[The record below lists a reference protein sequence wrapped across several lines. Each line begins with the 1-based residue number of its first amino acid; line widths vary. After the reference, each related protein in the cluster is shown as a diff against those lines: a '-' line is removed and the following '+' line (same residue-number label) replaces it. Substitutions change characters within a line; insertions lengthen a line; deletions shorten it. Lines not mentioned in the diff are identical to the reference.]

1 MDIFSALAEPTRR
14 TIVEMLARNGPLSA
28 TEISARFPVS
38 PPAISQHLKV
48 LREAQV
54 VLMEKRAQQRIYQLN
69 PDAIVELE
77 QWAKGMMQLWNQRF
91 DALEKV
97 LEAEQKHIENNA
109 IERES
114 TMVHQQTR
122 RKEVTITR
130 LFDAPRELV
139 FKNWTDSKQVAK
151 WWGPG
156 GFTTPVCELDV
167 RPGGAIRIDMCGP
180 DGVVHP
186 GKGIFHEVVEPE
198 RLVFTTSTF
207 EDAEG
212 HPQLE
217 VLTTVTFVEHEG
229 KTELT
234 LHTVVV
240 KSTSAV
246 DAAEALMEEGW
257 SQSLDRL
264 AEHLARD

>member
-1 MDIFSALAEPTRR
+1 MDIFAVLAEPTRR

-28 TEISARFPVS
+28 TEISARFQVS

-54 VLMEKRAQQRIYQLN
+54 VLMEKRAQQRMYQIN

-77 QWAKGMMQLWNQRF
+77 QWAREITRIWNQRF

-97 LEAEQKHIENNA
+97 LETEQKHIKTNA
-109 IERES
+109 MERKS
-114 TMVHQQTR
+114 LMVSKPTR

-130 LFDAPRELV
+130 IFDAPRELV
-139 FKNWTDSKQVAK
+139 FKHWTDAKQLAK

-156 GFTTPVCELDV
+156 EFTVPLCELDM

-186 GKGIFHEVVEPE
+186 GRGIFHEVVVLE

-212 HPQLE
+212 NPQLE
-217 VLTTVTFVEHEG
+217 VLTTVTFVEHAG

-246 DAAEALMEEGW
+246 EAAVSLMEEGW
-257 SQSLDRL
+257 KQSLDRL
-264 AEHLARD
+264 AQHLARG